1 MHFNSISKKCIGA
14 VNVVFLKDKDVIE
27 MLGVIAKK
35 RLYLKKQCQKLR
47 KFMRIVSC
55 TVVSTK

>member
-1 MHFNSISKKCIGA
+1 MHSNSIAKKCIGA

-55 TVVSTK
+55 TVVSAK